1 MAKLMLVLSFIS
13 HWMASLYGSQ
23 YNFER
28 EDHSGTESIHW
39 EMYIAAMY
47 WAVQTV
53 TTVGYGNVVPTTVS
67 ERIIACFVMLL
78 GGFVF
83 SMIISKVS
91 SVLEPDS
98 GENVEVRR
106 RLALR
111 RYVSFYFRTYGQL

>member
-1 MAKLMLVLSFIS
+1 
-13 HWMASLYGSQ
+13 
-23 YNFER
+23 
-28 EDHSGTESIHW
+28 
-39 EMYIAAMY
+39 MYIAAMY

-67 ERIIACFVMLL
+67 ERVIACFVMLL

-111 RYVSFYFRTYGQL
+111 RYVSFFQFSYGQLE